1 MNKDLFISRKI
12 AELNGEYVEPMSD
25 EMAEYLASHAEL
37 QQELDF
43 IAQFWAPAIENQQ
56 PSPQLRANFYQM
68 LSQAQ
73 AAQTDI
79 NKPAK
84 PTWLANFNQWFAPK
98 YWVQLAGFALV
109 FFVGYSFNQQPQ
121 ANQTMASLQKE
132 VSSLSSLL
140 AVSMLNQP
148 TASER
153 LMGVAYSQQTDLSDP
168 LLMSTLIDL
177 LSTEHSMSVRL
188 AILRTLE
195 QVPQLESNQQEL
207 LDLTVKETN
216 VLVQISLCRLL
227 LNQSNTELKQTLIS
241 RLNEQELHPDV
252 AKFIEQVTSAS
263 QI

>member
-1 MNKDLFISRKI
+1 
-12 AELNGEYVEPMSD
+12 
-25 EMAEYLASHAEL
+25 
-37 QQELDF
+37 
-43 IAQFWAPAIENQQ
+43 
-56 PSPQLRANFYQM
+56 
-68 LSQAQ
+68 
-73 AAQTDI
+73 
-79 NKPAK
+79 
-84 PTWLANFNQWFAPK
+84 
-98 YWVQLAGFALV
+98 
-109 FFVGYSFNQQPQ
+109 
-121 ANQTMASLQKE
+121 
-132 VSSLSSLL
+132 
-140 AVSMLNQP
+140 MLNQP